1 MMNFYFKDLN
11 QDIRY
16 IEVINTYNLAYWI
29 ATDAS
34 HYVENESDISAFNL
48 NKLINQFKL
57 AIDKYEDA
65 NNLSLFLTGHHK
77 EAANALRQ
85 FVQMCLSDL
94 NFYSEDK
101 KTDSETHEINLLSQL
116 DHEEKFQANFLC
128 FMNPNSAE
136 YLTIKSYSH
145 INQIAEDLL
154 LIDVGTNSIKNL
166 ERAKNIVAGF
176 NLAKKT
182 INLAIQNQESF
193 EGIIEE
199 FKIINTFRTKSLTQQ
214 DFLKLCDKHIEYM
227 NLWKEYFSINEQ
239 AFRDIYIDGLSLEES
254 EYELIQHE
262 SLSYQSKINN
272 YGIEI
277 SKLTLEFMNIDVPH
291 IEVFSN
297 KLINNPLSFI
307 RTS

>member
-34 HYVENESDISAFNL
+34 HYVENESNISAFDL

-57 AIDKYEDA
+57 AIDKYEHA
-65 NNLSLFLTGHHK
+65 NNLSLFLKGHHK

-101 KTDSETHEINLLSQL
+101 KTDSESHEINLLSQL
-116 DHEEKFQANFLC
+116 DYEKNFQANYLC
-128 FMNPNSAE
+128 YMSPNSYE
-136 YLTIKSYSH
+136 YLTLKSYSH

-154 LIDVGTNSIKNL
+154 LIDVNTNSNKNL

-182 INLAIQNQESF
+182 INRAIQNQASF
-193 EGIIEE
+193 EGMVDE
-199 FKIINTFRTKSLTQQ
+199 FKIRRDLIIDLVNQINGFNVKEPPSGAFYIFPEVSQLFGKTFDGHLVSNANDLSMLILEKAHVATVPGDAFGYPNCIRIS
-214 DFLKLCDKHIEYM
+214 Y
-227 NLWKEYFSINEQ
+227 SASREQ
-239 AFRDIYIDGLSLEES
+239 IKP
-254 EYELIQHE
+254 LI
-262 SLSYQSKINN
+262 
-272 YGIEI
+272 
-277 SKLTLEFMNIDVPH
+277 
-291 IEVFSN
+291 
-297 KLINNPLSFI
+297 
-307 RTS
+307 